1 MSEKTMIAV
10 QEAQHIILGHTPVMG
25 LERIELLSTLGRV
38 LGEDIAAPFDIPL
51 WDNSAMD
58 GFAVRFQ
65 DIETALPDCP
75 VHLTVIEDLPA
86 GYLPQKAVGP
96 LQATRIMTG
105 APLPTGADTV
115 VRKEDT
121 VSSPATVDILTPPSR
136 GENIRRRGENVRQ
149 GDLTLPRGTVLRPG
163 HIGLLASFCRSHLA
177 VHQVPKVAVLATGD
191 EVVAIDGERDQSK
204 LVDSNTYSIAAQIKE
219 CGAHPLILG
228 IARDERTELQRKLKE
243 GLSADVIVTTGGI
256 SVGDYDYVREILE
269 GLGVEMRFSKVAM
282 RPGRPATFGTLGDKL
297 VFGLPGNPVSCM
309 VCFELFVRPALLKM
323 MGYNQV
329 YRPRV
334 EAVLAHD
341 LTTKKGLRFFLRVQ
355 LTHRDGQ
362 VYASA
367 TGDQGSGILRSM
379 ALAKGLLVVPE
390 DREKAHAGDKVTV
403 YLLDPLFSPLPL

>member
-1 MSEKTMIAV
+1 MGEKTFIAV
-10 QEAQHIILGHTPVMG
+10 HEAQDIILGHTPVMG
-25 LERIELLSTLGRV
+25 LERIELLSALGRV
-38 LGEDIAAPFDIPL
+38 LEENIAAPFDIPR

-65 DIETALPDCP
+65 DIEAAVPDRP
-75 VHLTVIEDLPA
+75 VQLTVIEDLPA
-86 GYLPQKAVGP
+86 GYLPQKAIGP
-96 LQATRIMTG
+96 NQASRIMTG

-121 VSSPATVDILTPPSR
+121 LSSATTVQILIPPSR

-149 GDLTLPRGTVLRPG
+149 GVLTLPRGTVLRPG
-163 HIGLLASFCRSHLA
+163 HVGLLASFCRSHLA
-177 VHQVPKVAVLATGD
+177 VHQVPRVAILATGD
-191 EVVAIDGERDQSK
+191 EVTAIDGERDPSK
-204 LVDSNTYSIAAQIKE
+204 LVDSNTYSIAAQVKE
-219 CGAHPLILG
+219 CGALPVVLG
-228 IARDERTELQRKLKE
+228 IACDDKIELQTKIRE
-243 GLSADVIVTTGGI
+243 GLSADVIITTGGI

-282 RPGRPATFGTLGDKL
+282 RPGRPVTFGILKDKL

-323 MGYNQV
+323 MGHTQV
-329 YRPRV
+329 FRPRV

-355 LTHRDGQ
+355 LTHRDGH

-379 ALAKGLLVVPE
+379 ALANGLLVMPE
-390 DREKAHAGDKVTV
+390 DRENAQAGDKVTV